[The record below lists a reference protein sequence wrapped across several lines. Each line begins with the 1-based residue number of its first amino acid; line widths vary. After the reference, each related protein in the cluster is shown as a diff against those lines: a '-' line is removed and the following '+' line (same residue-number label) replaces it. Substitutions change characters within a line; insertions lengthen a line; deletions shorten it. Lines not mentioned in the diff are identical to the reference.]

1 MNFTIFHKSGQTG
14 EGASSPVF
22 PKPDQVSQKNANTSS
37 RPSLRL
43 WAVLFWLTVWQLASQ
58 ALGQEILLVSPI
70 SVLVRLTSLV
80 RTLPF
85 WEAIG
90 FSLSRISG
98 GFLSA
103 AVMGVFLAAL
113 SARFRLVKELLSP
126 FILTIKAIPVASF
139 IILALIWIPSEN
151 LSVFI
156 SFLMVFPVIYTNVLD
171 GILST
176 SQELL
181 EMAQVFALPPG
192 RTIRYIYVSQVLPFF
207 QSACTIGLGLCWKS
221 GIAAE
226 VIGIPDGSIGES
238 LYNAK
243 IFLNTP
249 DLFAWTLVIVIV
261 SLTFEKFF
269 LKLLDMSVKRL
280 ERM

>member
-1 MNFTIFHKSGQTG
+1 
-14 EGASSPVF
+14 
-22 PKPDQVSQKNANTSS
+22 
-37 RPSLRL
+37 
-43 WAVLFWLTVWQLASQ
+43 
-58 ALGQEILLVSPI
+58 
-70 SVLVRLTSLV
+70 
-80 RTLPF
+80 
-85 WEAIG
+85 
-90 FSLSRISG
+90 
-98 GFLSA
+98 
-103 AVMGVFLAAL
+103 
-113 SARFRLVKELLSP
+113 
-126 FILTIKAIPVASF
+126 
-139 IILALIWIPSEN
+139 
-151 LSVFI
+151 
-156 SFLMVFPVIYTNVLD
+156 MVFPVIYTNVLD

-226 VIGIPDGSIGES
+226 VIGIPDGSNGES

-261 SLTFEKFF
+261 SLTFETFF
-269 LKLLDMSVKRL
+269 LKLLDMGVKRL